1 MDILERGIAEGSF
14 RQVDPFLTTINILGI
29 CVFYF
34 DAQENLSYLKPYR
47 QLLSQEMIEK
57 QTQEAINLVLG
68 GVLLYSENSGKV

>member
-1 MDILERGIAEGSF
+1 MLCLGWNDFSPLFS
-14 RQVDPFLTTINILGI
+14 DNSINILGI

-34 DAQENLSYLKPYR
+34 DAQENLSYLKPDR